1 MSYIFRQQSFF
12 RPQTDAERQVR
23 FERFP
28 TRKVLKQLKALAG
41 GIEWSHLI
49 LKCSQSLAF
58 ARIARKN

>member
-1 MSYIFRQQSFF
+1 MSYIFRQQSFL
-12 RPQTDAERQVR
+12 RPQTDAERQMR

-49 LKCSQSLAF
+49 
-58 ARIARKN
+58 